1 MDKESNPTIQER
13 TNELQIKATV
23 LLQMEGRSKKS
34 CQFASLGFASN
45 CLWKFEENKFKL
57 SCVGH

>member
-23 LLQMEGRSKKS
+23 LFQMEGRSKI
-34 CQFASLGFASN
+34 
-45 CLWKFEENKFKL
+45 L
-57 SCVGH
+57 SICITRICK